1 MNDLTFIFPIR
12 IDSNERLENV
22 KTNIIYLK
30 NLFKNANII
39 IAEDGTNNDFNDVI
53 KIESN
58 YHHLFY
64 KTKII
69 NNAVKKA
76 STEFVA
82 IIDAD
87 LFFSK
92 KDYQEAYLKIKNNE
106 YDIVFGYSGECW
118 NYSRGFI
125 EYIKNNELL
134 RENFY
139 DQYKMDLMNK
149 NSVGGSIW
157 CSRKMFFEIG
167 GQNEN
172 MISWGFEDNE
182 FINRINKL
190 EKRFFRTS
198 GITYHLSH
206 PRSENSSDK
215 NPNLE
220 NNRKEIIKV
229 DSLSKE
235 DLIKYIKD
243 WKWSQLE

>member
-22 KTNIIYLK
+22 KTNIFYLK
-30 NLFKNANII
+30 KLFNANII
-39 IAEDGTNNDFNDVI
+39 IAEDGTKNNFEDVI

-58 YHHLFY
+58 FHHLFY

-76 STEFVA
+76 TTPFVA

-92 KDYQEAYLKIKNNE
+92 QDYEEAYLKIKNQE
-106 YDIVFGYSGECW
+106 FDFIFSYSGECW
-118 NYSRGFI
+118 NYNRNFI
-125 EYIKNNELL
+125 NFIKENELQ
-134 RENFY
+134 RNNYY
-139 DQYKMDLMNK
+139 DQYKLELMNK
-149 NSVGGSIW
+149 NAVGGSIW
-157 CSRKMFFEIG
+157 SSKKNFFEIG

-190 EKRFFRTS
+190 EKTLYRTN
-198 GITYHLSH
+198 GITYHLNH
-206 PRSENSSDK
+206 PRTENSSDA
-215 NPNLE
+215 NPNI
-220 NNRKEIIKV
+220 NNNKQEFLKTN
-229 DSLSKE
+229 SFSKNQ
-235 DLIKYIKD
+235 LIEYIKD
-243 WKWSQLE
+243 WKWNLLE